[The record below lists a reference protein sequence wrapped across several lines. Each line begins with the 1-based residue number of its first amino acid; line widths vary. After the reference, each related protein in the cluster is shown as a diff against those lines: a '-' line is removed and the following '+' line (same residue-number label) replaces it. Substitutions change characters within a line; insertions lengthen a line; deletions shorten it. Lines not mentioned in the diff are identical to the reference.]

1 MIDLLLLSLSVFI
14 VYLSYTLFSIKMI
27 PISLSDTYYQLEKV
41 DKPKWLFQLCMFL
54 TSALLL
60 PCCLVISP
68 ENIQFLVF
76 LGCGGLL
83 FVSVAPAFK
92 LPLEGPVHY
101 VSSYIS
107 GGCAV
112 LWVLWVGLW
121 YIPVSLLVV
130 ALLFTFIKY
139 KKQVAFLL
147 ELVAIISVFISLLM
161 MYYK

>member
-1 MIDLLLLSLSVFI
+1 MFDLLLLSFSVFI
-14 VYLSYTLFSIKMI
+14 VYLAYVLFNIKLI
-27 PISLSDTYYQLEKV
+27 PISISDTYYQLERIG
-41 DKPKWLFQLCMFL
+41 KPKWLFQLCMFM
-54 TSALLL
+54 TGGLLL
-60 PCCLVISP
+60 PYWISVSP
-68 ENIQFLVF
+68 ENIQFLPF
-76 LGCGGLL
+76 LSCGGLL

-101 VSSYIS
+101 VSAYIS

>member
-1 MIDLLLLSLSVFI
+1 MIDLLLLSLSIFI
-14 VYLSYTLFSIKMI
+14 IYLSYTLFSIKMM

-41 DKPKWLFQLCMFL
+41 GKPKWLFQLCMFL
-54 TSALLL
+54 ASVLLL
-60 PCCLVISP
+60 PCWLVISP
-68 ENIQFLVF
+68 ENIQFLAF

-101 VSSYIS
+101 VSAYIS

-130 ALLFTFIKY
+130 ALLLTFIKY